1 MRLLTLHTCLI
12 LLSVTGLAQITITTH
27 TTQTNLGGAFL
38 IHTIDTD
45 LNGDAD
51 FISVSRYGEGEFQY
65 DHSIQSEELTIST
78 ENFYALL
85 AVDFDGDKD
94 LDMLS
99 GEKQDGAIHLHQ
111 NNEGEFTTHT
121 IQAGPFQADLLTNM
135 DVDADGDQD
144 ILAVSF
150 TSNMVTWFENDGSGN
165 FMANNH
171 LNMDI
176 NTVDW
181 NEDGRTDEIHI
192 VYFDQ
197 SVSWFQSEEQLFTYD
212 ATIWEFGNERWF
224 LSNKRYKSNQNN
236 THITSYQTNSKLY
249 FKQQETFLT
258 HTLRTEDNKITIITL
273 DENLDGQKE
282 AVTAYFTDS
291 LSLARNNF
299 QSVKRKGPKFYP
311 NPSEDFLFVQHQR
324 EVQARYMIY
333 DMNGREVDQQIQ
345 TGTLYS
351 LDVSNLPSGTYFIK
365 TQDKNETIL
374 FRMIKK

>member
-12 LLSVTGLAQITITTH
+12 LFSVTGLAQITITTH
-27 TTQTNLGGAFL
+27 ITQTHSEGTFL
-38 IHTIDTD
+38 IHDIDTNSD
-45 LNGDAD
+45 GDTD
-51 FISVSRYGEGEFQY
+51 YISVSRYGTGEFQFEESI
-65 DHSIQSEELTIST
+65 HSEQLTMST
-78 ENFYALL
+78 EQLYALL
-85 AVDFDGDKD
+85 AVDLDGDKD
-94 LDMLS
+94 LDILTA
-99 GEKQDGAIHLHQ
+99 EKQDGAIQLHQ

-121 IQAGPFQADLLTNM
+121 IQSGPFQADLLTNM

-181 NEDGRTDEIHI
+181 NEDGRTDEIHM

-249 FKQQETFLT
+249 FKQQETFLS

-282 AVTAYFTDS
+282 AVTAYFTDNPS
-291 LSLARNNF
+291 LVWNTP
-299 QSVKRKGPKFYP
+299 QDPKPTGPSFYP

-333 DMNGREVDQQIQ
+333 DMRGRQVDQQIQ
-345 TGTLYS
+345 TGTLHS
-351 LDVSNLPSGTYFIK
+351 LDVSNLSSGIYFIK
-365 TQDKNETIL
+365 TQNKNETIL
-374 FRMIKK
+374 FQMIKK